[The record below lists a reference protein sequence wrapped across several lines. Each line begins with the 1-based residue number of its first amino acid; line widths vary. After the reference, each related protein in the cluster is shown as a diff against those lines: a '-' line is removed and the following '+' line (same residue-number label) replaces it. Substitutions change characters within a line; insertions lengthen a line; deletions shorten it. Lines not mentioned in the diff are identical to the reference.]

1 VNTHLDA
8 LVGLQAVRIV
18 YQSASRLQVS
28 ELSNKKVLSNKMLKG
43 LAAILSVTKYITM
56 VDSILV
62 TLSCSD
68 KV

>member
-43 LAAILSVTKYITM
+43 LAATLGVTKF
-56 VDSILV
+56 
-62 TLSCSD
+62 
-68 KV
+68 